1 MTLMRYGAIPDN
13 SLEEQLLSA
22 PMAPRALFDTFLPLM
37 QARAIMAG
45 VRLGIFE
52 ALREDRLTCEQLGR
66 SLALDVEALGLVLR
80 MLVGGGYLA
89 RENDSYTLSELARR
103 TLLSDAVARV
113 TAFVGLHEI
122 AWDWLGR
129 TDDCISSG
137 RGVDMHQEL
146 HDPASWMTYQ
156 AAMLEI
162 ARQLAPFV
170 AQIVPVRP
178 GAQTLLDIAGSHG
191 LFGAMICRKHPPMC
205 SLVLDLP
212 EAVEQARLLAHE
224 EGLDDVVSYRSGDAL
239 TDDLGDGYDVV
250 FLGNLLHHFTP
261 EQIEKLLARVGRALQ
276 PSGTV
281 AIWELRRPES
291 TDPPDIVGDGFALFF
306 RVTST
311 ARCYSASEYVD
322 WLAGAGFIDVES
334 HSMPFAPFQL
344 LATGRVPS

>member
-1 MTLMRYGAIPDN
+1 MRYGAIPEN

-22 PMAPRALFDTFLPLM
+22 PMAPRALFDTFLPLV

-52 ALREDRLTCEQLGR
+52 ALREDSLTCEQLGR
-66 SLALDVEALGLVLR
+66 SLVLDVEALELVLR
-80 MLVGGGYLA
+80 VLAGSGYLE
-89 RENDSYTLSELARR
+89 RESDLYALSELARQ
-103 TLLSDAVARV
+103 TLLGDSGGRV
-113 TAFVGLHEI
+113 TAFVGLHEL

-129 TDDCISSG
+129 TNDCISSG

-146 HDPASWMTYQ
+146 HDPASWATYQ
-156 AAMLEI
+156 AAMLEV
-162 ARQLAPFV
+162 ARQLAPLI
-170 AQIVPVRP
+170 AQIVPVSP
-178 GAQTLLDIAGSHG
+178 DAQKLLDIAGSHG
-191 LFGAMICRKHPPMC
+191 LFGAMICREHPSMR

-212 EAVEQARLLAHE
+212 EAVEQSRLLAHE

-250 FLGNLLHHFTP
+250 FLGNILHHFTP
-261 EQIEKLLARVGRALQ
+261 KQIEKLLARVRRALA

-291 TDPPDIVGDGFALFF
+291 AEPPDIVGDGFALFF

-322 WLAGAGFIDVES
+322 WLAGAGFMDVES
-334 HSMPFAPFQL
+334 HPMPFAPFQL